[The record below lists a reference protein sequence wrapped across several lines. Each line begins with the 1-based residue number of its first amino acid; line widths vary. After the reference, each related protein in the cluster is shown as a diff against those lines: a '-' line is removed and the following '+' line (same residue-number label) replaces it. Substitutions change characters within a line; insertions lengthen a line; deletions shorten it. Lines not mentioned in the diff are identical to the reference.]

1 MLTLSSAE
9 TLNAIELAEFLKVSV
24 GYVYNIRAQE
34 PENDNKLPKGHKV
47 GRHVIWLKSEVLEWI
62 RQH

>member
-1 MLTLSSAE
+1 MATTSSTE
-9 TLNAIELAEFLKVSV
+9 TLNAIELAAILKVSV
-24 GYVYNIRAQE
+24 GYIYNVRALE
-34 PENDNKLPKGHKV
+34 PENDNKLPKGHKI